1 MTDSD
6 KTLGPSGN
14 YILGHSDR
22 ELDRLSAQSR
32 LLDPI
37 TRRFLLEAGI
47 IAGMR
52 VLDVGTGV
60 GDVAFLAE
68 EIVGEAGEVIGVD
81 REQAALDV
89 ARVRADSTI
98 RRNISFCAGDPSKMV
113 FDQAFDAI
121 IGRYVLLFQHD
132 PAQMLRQLA
141 KHLKPGGLIAFH
153 ERSLDARSFPPSP
166 TWDQC
171 CRWIFETLRLDGT
184 ETNMGIKLY
193 STFQAAGLPAPVIRV
208 EAILGGGEDTYDLV
222 NWVAGLLNTLLP
234 AMQRLGIV
242 SAADVSPETLV
253 ERMTN
258 EIAAKNSVIMRHLEV
273 GAWCRVPAP

>member
-1 MTDSD
+1 MTDSEE
-6 KTLGPSGN
+6 KLGSPGS
-14 YILGHSDR
+14 YILGHSGH
-22 ELDRLSAQSR
+22 ELGRLSAQSR
-32 LLDPI
+32 LLNPI

-47 IAGMR
+47 LAGMR

-89 ARVRADSTI
+89 ARGKADSTT

-113 FDQAFDAI
+113 FEQPFDAI

-132 PAQMLRQLA
+132 SAQMLRQLA
-141 KHLKPGGLIAFH
+141 TQLKPEGLIVFH
-153 ERSLDARSFPPSP
+153 EPSLDARSFPPSP

-171 CRWIFETLRLDGT
+171 CQWVVETLRLDGT

-193 STFQAAGLPAPVIRV
+193 PTFLAAGLPPPEVRV
-208 EAILGGGEDTYDLV
+208 EAILRGGANSDDLV
-222 NWVAGLLNTLLP
+222 NWIVGLIGTILP
-234 AMQRLGIV
+234 SMERLGIV
-242 SAADVSPETLV
+242 AAH
-253 ERMTN
+253 R
-258 EIAAKNSVIMRHLEV
+258 
-273 GAWCRVPAP
+273 CRP